1 MGKKKILLKI
11 ISCFLIAIML
21 MQNVNIGDSSDWMS
35 QVEAASK
42 TGTIKYPAYMR
53 KSASDKS
60 KIYYILLRGKKVTV
74 VKSVGSWYRVKYN
87 KTYGYIKK
95 AWVSVKSTST
105 NSSSSS
111 NSKTGTV
118 KPYYLNMRKSAS
130 TRAQIIKVLKKG
142 SKVTILSTGTS
153 WYKVKYAG
161 KTGYVKKG
169 YISTGSTS
177 SSTSS
182 SSKVTSSSAKVT
194 GTKVVSYARQFVGNR
209 YVWGGTSLTSG
220 ADCSG
225 FTMSVYKHFGYNIPR
240 TSAAQRTAGRAVSS
254 IAAAQPGDLICYSG
268 HVAIY
273 AGNNKIVHAA
283 NSRRGIVYGDS
294 ATYTRILAI
303 RRII

>member
-1 MGKKKILLKI
+1 MSRKKFLLKVLG
-11 ISCFLIAIML
+11 CLLVAML
-21 MQNVNIGDSSDWMS
+21 FVQNVNFGDSTEMIY

-74 VKSVGSWYRVKYN
+74 VKSVGNWYRVKY
-87 KTYGYIKK
+87 KSTYGYIRK
-95 AWVSVKSTST
+95 AWVSVKSTSAK
-105 NSSSSS
+105 SSFSSKA
-111 NSKTGTV
+111 KTGTV
-118 KPYYLNMRKSAS
+118 KPYYLNMRKSGS
-130 TRAQIIKVLKKG
+130 TRAKTIKVLKKG
-142 SKVTILSTGTS
+142 TKVTILSTGTS

-161 KTGYVKKG
+161 KIGYVKKG
-169 YISTGSTS
+169 YIST

-182 SSKVTSSSAKVT
+182 SSSSSKASSSSAKVT
-194 GTKVVSYARQFVGNR
+194 GSSVVAYAKKFVGNR
-209 YVWGGTSLTSG
+209 YVWGGTSLTNG

-225 FTMSVYKHFGYNIPR
+225 FTMSVYRHFGYTIPR
-240 TSAAQRTAGRAVSS
+240 TSYAQRTAGRAVSS
-254 IAAAQPGDLICYSG
+254 LASAKPGDLICYSG

-294 ATYTRILAI
+294 ATFTRILAI
-303 RRII
+303 RRIV

>member
-1 MGKKKILLKI
+1 MKKKRIALKI
-11 ISCFLIAIML
+11 LGCFIVAVLL
-21 MQNVNIGDSSDWMS
+21 MQSATLGDSTKWINE
-35 QVEAASK
+35 VEAATK

-53 KSASDKS
+53 KTASDKS

-74 VKSVGSWYRVKYN
+74 VKSTGNWYKVKY
-87 KTYGYIKK
+87 KSTYGYIKK
-95 AWVSVKSTST
+95 LYVSVA
-105 NSSSSS
+105 SSSSS
-111 NSKTGTV
+111 STSSSKQGSV
-118 KPYYLNMRKSAS
+118 KPYYLNMRKSGS
-130 TRAQIIKVLKKG
+130 TKAKIIKVLKKG
-142 SKVTILSTGTS
+142 TKVTILKTGTN
-153 WYKVKYAG
+153 WYKVKCSG

-182 SSKVTSSSAKVT
+182 GSSKSSNKVT
-194 GTKVVSYARQFVGNR
+194 GTTVVNYAKKFVGNR

-225 FTMSVYKHFGYNIPR
+225 FTMSVYKHFGYTIPR
-240 TSAAQRTAGRAVSS
+240 TSYLQRSAGRAVGSL
-254 IAAAQPGDLICYSG
+254 AWAKPGDLICYSG
-268 HVAIY
+268 HVAMY

-294 ATYTRILAI
+294 ATFTKILAI